1 MLIHYEES
9 TTGSTNFD
17 GTTKALGL
25 IATGS
30 NKTGSLTI
38 LRQFGF
44 KTTAAVTTLEVRVYD
59 DTGTPVLMETPVSQS
74 SVTSYL
80 ETGMAVAILPGW
92 TLEVHTTGAS
102 AGGTAW
108 AVTEETS
115 EYK

>member
-1 MLIHYEES
+1 MLITYEES
-9 TTGSTNFD
+9 TSGSTNFD
-17 GTTKALGL
+17 GTAGQGL
-25 IATGS
+25 IATGA
-30 NKTGSLTI
+30 NKNGALTV

-59 DTGTPVLMETPVSQS
+59 DTGTPVLMETPISQS

-80 ETGMAVAILPGW
+80 ETNMAVALLPGW
-92 TLEVHTTGAS
+92 TLEVYTTGAS